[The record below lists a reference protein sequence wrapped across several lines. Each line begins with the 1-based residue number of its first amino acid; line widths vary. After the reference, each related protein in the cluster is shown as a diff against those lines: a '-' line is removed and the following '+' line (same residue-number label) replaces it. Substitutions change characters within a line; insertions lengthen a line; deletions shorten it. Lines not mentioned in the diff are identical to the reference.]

1 MVESIMETFD
11 VGKLLTR
18 IGILLILIAGIV
30 QAAEWG
36 VYNIGDLINYGQL
49 YIWPIA
55 VLAAGI
61 AAIVFAILLF
71 ILFLPMADKNSTN
84 AGIFIIIFGI
94 VAAVFAFEWAII
106 GAPGAIL
113 CLVGAI
119 LFMVETESGGA

>member
-1 MVESIMETFD
+1 MFD

-18 IGILLILIAGIV
+18 IGILFIFIAGIV

-36 VYNIGDLINYGQL
+36 YYNVSDIIQYGQL
-49 YIWPIA
+49 YPYPIM

-61 AAIVFAILLF
+61 VAIILAILIF
-71 ILFLPMADKNSTN
+71 FVFLPMADKNRMN
-84 AGIFIIIFGI
+84 AGIFIIIFSI

-106 GAPGAIL
+106 GAPGAVL

>member
-1 MVESIMETFD
+1 METFD

-18 IGILLILIAGIV
+18 IGILLLLIAGIV

-36 VYNIGDLINYGQL
+36 YFNIGDLINYGQL
-49 YIWPIA
+49 YTYPIM

-61 AAIVFAILLF
+61 VAIVFAILLF
-71 ILFLPMADKNSTN
+71 IVFLPMADKNPTN

-94 VAAVFAFEWAII
+94 IAAAFAFDWAII
-106 GAPGAIL
+106 GGPGAIL

-119 LFMVETESGGA
+119 LFMIESESGGA

>member
-1 MVESIMETFD
+1 MEMFD

-18 IGILLILIAGIV
+18 IGILFIFIAGIV

-36 VYNIGDLINYGQL
+36 FYNVSDMINYGQL
-49 YIWPIA
+49 YPYPIM

-61 AAIVFAILLF
+61 VAIILAILIF
-71 ILFLPMADKNSTN
+71 FVFLPMADKNRMN
-84 AGIFIIIFGI
+84 AGIFIIIFSI

-106 GAPGAIL
+106 GAPGAVL

-119 LFMVETESGGA
+119 LFMVETETGGA

>member
-1 MVESIMETFD
+1 MVKSIMEMFD

-18 IGILLILIAGIV
+18 IGILFIFIAGIV

-36 VYNIGDLINYGQL
+36 YYNVSDIIQYGQL
-49 YIWPIA
+49 YPYPIM

-61 AAIVFAILLF
+61 VAIILAILIF
-71 ILFLPMADKNSTN
+71 FVFLPMADKNRMN
-84 AGIFIIIFGI
+84 AGIFIIIFSI

-106 GAPGAIL
+106 GAPGAVL